1 MKIQYTISD
10 NVLSRRV
17 DKNGLPL
24 HTHEVFIYDAVKR
37 VLFDKFTKEFSLSN
51 VESVLI
57 ESKKEAEN
65 RILRLNQWIEC
76 FTLIK
81 SKFEIEY
88 IINQSQN
95 HKLMPQNNINQEKLM
110 DINNRLAD
118 FKKHEKDI
126 LECLNKHN
134 KQVRDVST
142 RWIAENMPNFSPF
155 GQESVEL
162 AQI

>member
-17 DKNGLPL
+17 DKDGLPL

-37 VLFDKFTKEFSLSN
+37 VLFDKFSKEFSLSN

-57 ESKKEAEN
+57 ESKKEAEK

-88 IINQSQN
+88 IINQSDIQN
-95 HKLMPQNNINQEKLM
+95 SMTQNNIHQEKLL

-126 LECLNKHN
+126 LVCLNKHN
-134 KQVRDVST
+134 KEVRDVSP
-142 RWIAENMPNFSPF
+142 RWIAEHMPNFYPF
-155 GQESVEL
+155 SQESVEL